1 MVVFASD
8 DGIILLKKGYLEK
21 PVLFVPFNLIKNYN
35 SLTVDSGLTKPD
47 SSSISKY
54 VLIRIMRLIP
64 EGFFWHGPYA
74 NLPPGLF
81 KVTYA
86 LKVNQT
92 MDFNPSD
99 QLLTIDVTASYG
111 KTLLSKSQIY
121 GISVPT
127 SHNGLTQPFSSG

>member
-1 MVVFASD
+1 M
-8 DGIILLKKGYLEK
+8 
-21 PVLFVPFNLIKNYN
+21 PFNLIKNYS

-54 VLIRIMRLIP
+54 VLFHNETDP

-74 NLPPGLF
+74 NLPPGLY

-86 LKVNQT
+86 LKVNDT
-92 MDFNPSD
+92 LDLNPSN
-99 QLLTIDVTASYG
+99 QLLTIDVTASSG

-127 SHNGLTQPFSSG
+127 SGQWFNATLFFGLTVPTSGVEFEGVLQDPIILV